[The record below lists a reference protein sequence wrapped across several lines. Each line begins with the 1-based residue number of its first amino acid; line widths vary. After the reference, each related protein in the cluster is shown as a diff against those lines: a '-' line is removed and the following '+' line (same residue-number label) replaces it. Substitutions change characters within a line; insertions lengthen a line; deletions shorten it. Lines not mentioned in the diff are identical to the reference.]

1 MEVND
6 AEEEGNNE
14 DDEDDEPGP
23 THRPA
28 RRRRR
33 RTRQIGNGIDAVMV
47 YVDTGEVVSEDED
60 ENDEDRNEVDQSDE
74 PGTHVPRRGRRGTGA
89 GAAQSRVPPHTGT
102 PPRRQRRPEMTEVG
116 SGTELGR
123 RHDNSSDNS
132 EEARDTID
140 PAVYDLT
147 TDESTQD
154 EDADVAA
161 NETAAATDVYDET
174 TDESTGDAAPAAA
187 GTVDVN
193 QATATATTNGTVDH
207 PHINAW
213 AAAPVDDGHQP
224 APDMLML

>member
-1 MEVND
+1 MTEVGSGT
-6 AEEEGNNE
+6 ELERRH
-14 DDEDDEPGP
+14 DDEYDDDPGQ

-33 RTRQIGNGIDAVMV
+33 RTRQFGNGMDAVTV
-47 YVDTGEVVSEDED
+47 YADTGEVVSEDG
-60 ENDEDRNEVDQSDE
+60 NDEDNSEIDHSDE
-74 PGTHVPRRGRRGTGA
+74 PGTHIPRRGRRGAGA
-89 GAAQSRVPPHTGT
+89 GAAQSQVPPHTGI